1 MAPNSIP
8 ADDERVRVLF
18 LCTGNSARSQIA
30 EALLEASGGTSFDVE
45 SAGIDP
51 HGVNPLTVR
60 VLADDGIDWS
70 GARSKGIG
78 EFLGQDF
85 DFVVTVCDR
94 AREACPTFPG
104 ARRMLHWDLDDPAD
118 AQGTDEVR
126 LAAFRRTKDE
136 VTRRLPSLIEAARR
150 LPAVS

>member
-1 MAPNSIP
+1 MASSSIRSGDR
-8 ADDERVRVLF
+8 AVRVLF

-30 EALLEASGGTSFDVE
+30 EALLEATGGASFDVE

-60 VLADDGIDWS
+60 VLGEAGIDWS

-118 AQGTDEVR
+118 AQGSEQVKLD
-126 LAAFRRTKDE
+126 AFRRTKDE
-136 VTRRLPSLIEAARR
+136 VARRLPSLIEAALR

>member
-1 MAPNSIP
+1 MASSSIRSGDR
-8 ADDERVRVLF
+8 AVRVLF

-30 EALLEASGGTSFDVE
+30 EALLEATEGASFDVE

-60 VLADDGIDWS
+60 VLGEAGIDWS

-118 AQGTDEVR
+118 AQGSEQVKLD
-126 LAAFRRTKDE
+126 AFRRTKDE
-136 VTRRLPSLIEAARR
+136 VARRLPSLIEAALR